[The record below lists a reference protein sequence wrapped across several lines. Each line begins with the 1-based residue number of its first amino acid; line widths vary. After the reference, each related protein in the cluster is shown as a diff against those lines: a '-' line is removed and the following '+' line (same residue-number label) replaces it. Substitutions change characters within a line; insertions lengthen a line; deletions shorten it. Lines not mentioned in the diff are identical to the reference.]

1 MSRNYRKKRKPGN
14 NIAQN
19 EETMTLK
26 EISDTYGIPTSMIRR
41 CFPAPQT
48 RYYMDKNGNRR
59 STQVWSMRKIEK
71 ALHYQAITQYLEKK
85 KQEEEENILIDEISL
100 LYEQYSPDMYIE
112 KAKKLKRT
120 FIFHVGP
127 TNSGKTY
134 DAIEDMKKNTPGT
147 YLGPL
152 RLLALEMY
160 DKMNASGVPCSM
172 ITGEE
177 SLITEGAEVV
187 SSTIELC
194 DFRKHYKTAVID
206 EAQLIADPFRGSAW
220 LKAICLV
227 DADIVHI
234 CMAPEALSY
243 IKKLVASFD
252 SPSYTVNHERLS
264 PLYFGGEIKGY
275 EDLRPGDALICFSRK
290 SVLST
295 TALLEKNG
303 FKASVIYGALPPEAR
318 RNEVRKFLNRDTNMV
333 VATDAIGMGISLPI
347 KRVIFT
353 EIEKYD
359 GRQFR
364 TLTTS
369 EVNQIGGRAGRYG
382 LNEYGEVLSMSD
394 APLIDAKLGRT
405 VKSIQASCIAF
416 PREVL
421 DTSYPLPLLLKA
433 WQKARRN
440 DGFVR
445 ENVQEAEFLLRS
457 LKNVKGL
464 EENRNL
470 VYDLITCPV
479 DTKSNELVG
488 YFVKCAKAI
497 MEDRMVPLPS
507 FGTETLKDCE
517 LEYKAYD
524 IRHQLLRRIGIP
536 DDSMKRR
543 RAICD
548 RISELMLENKEE
560 YILHCRICGKELP
573 IGSMFNY
580 CEECYFGDSESY

>member
-1 MSRNYRKKRKPGN
+1 MSRRYRKRRKN
-14 NIAQN
+14 NAPVQN
-19 EETMTLK
+19 EPTMTLK
-26 EISDTYGIPTSMIRR
+26 QISDTYGLPTSMIRK

-48 RYYMDKNGNRR
+48 IYYMDTNGNRR
-59 STQVWSMRKIEK
+59 SSQVWPMRKIEK
-71 ALHYQAITQYLEKK
+71 ALKYQAITHYLEKK
-85 KQEEEENILIDEISL
+85 QREEEEAVLIDEISV
-100 LYEQYSPDMYIE
+100 LYEQYSPEMYVE
-112 KAKKLKRT
+112 RAKKLKRT
-120 FIFHVGP
+120 FILHVGP

-160 DKMNASGVPCSM
+160 DKLNAAGVPCSM
-172 ITGEE
+172 VTGEE
-177 SLITEGAEVV
+177 SLITEGADVI

-194 DFRKHYKTAVID
+194 NFRTHYKTAVID

-243 IKKLVASFD
+243 IKKLIASFG
-252 SPSYTVNHERLS
+252 SPCYTVNHERLS
-264 PLYFGGEIKGY
+264 PLYFGGIINGY
-275 EDLRPGDALICFSRK
+275 EDLRAGDALICFSRK

-295 TALLEKNG
+295 AALLEKNG

-318 RNEVRKFLNRDTNMV
+318 RNEVKKFLDGDTNIV

-347 KRVIFT
+347 KRIIFT

-364 TLTTS
+364 TLTTA

-382 LNEYGEVLSMSD
+382 LNEYGEVLSMVD
-394 APLIDAKLGRT
+394 APLIDAKLGRP
-405 VKSIQASCIAF
+405 VRSIQASCIAF

-421 DTSYPLPLLLKA
+421 DTSYPLMLLLKA

-445 ENVQEAEFLLRS
+445 ENVQDAEFLLRS
-457 LKNVKGL
+457 LRNVPGI

-479 DTKSNELVG
+479 DTKSSELVD

-497 MEDRMVPLPS
+497 MEEKMVPFPN

-536 DDSMKRR
+536 DDSLKRR

-560 YILHCRICGKELP
+560 YILHCKLCGKELP

-580 CEECYFGDSESY
+580 CEECYFGE